1 MTFPRFDLHFQ
12 ATEQTNMGSDLEQL
26 KSKIED
32 NQISLEY
39 ELAEN
44 QRKINEQLEEL
55 KQTLQNAIEVAKMQA
70 IADASCCTIL

>member
-1 MTFPRFDLHFQ
+1 MG
-12 ATEQTNMGSDLEQL
+12 TELDTL
-26 KSKIED
+26 KSKIEE

-55 KQTLQNAIEVAKMQA
+55 KETLKEAIEVSKAEA
-70 IADASCCTIL
+70 IKKSKCCTIS

>member
-1 MTFPRFDLHFQ
+1 
-12 ATEQTNMGSDLEQL
+12 MGSDLEQL

-55 KQTLQNAIEVAKMQA
+55 KRTLQSAIEVAKMQA
-70 IADASCCTIL
+70 IADASCCRIL